1 MRVISTTTWLKGRES
16 LDLVISFTRA
26 ILLPINFRVLVLK
39 KIKIIHS
46 MVIISRVVKPK
57 VPILGGSGSK
67 NMSILA
73 NLIFVMSFKGMV
85 NLI

>member
-16 LDLVISFTRA
+16 LDLVISFTRV
-26 ILLPINFRVLVLK
+26 ILLPITFRVLGLK

-46 MVIISRVVKPK
+46 MAIIFRVVKQK
-57 VPILGGSGSK
+57 VPILGGSGSR

>member
-1 MRVISTTTWLKGRES
+1 MRVISTITWLKGRES
-16 LDLVISFTRA
+16 LDLVISFTRV
-26 ILLPINFRVLVLK
+26 ILLPINFRVLGLK

-46 MVIISRVVKPK
+46 MAIIFRVVKQK
-57 VPILGGSGSK
+57 APILGGSGSR